1 MDSFHFHSG
10 NIKKK
15 KKSSERK
22 RKEKNTTPEK
32 INSREKLEFK

>member
-22 RKEKNTTPEK
+22 RKEKNTTPAK
-32 INSREKLEFK
+32 INSREKFEFK

>member
-15 KKSSERK
+15 KESSERK
-22 RKEKNTTPEK
+22 RKEKNTTPAK